1 MGGTSVAW
9 SPVPGTLTR
18 RSWRTARRPVDL
30 PFAAVAWL
38 VAFFVGQALSVLVLL
53 IAGVDDTETTPIP
66 TLFVAVAATWVAY
79 LAGAWWASQRSGS
92 GSFLAD
98 YRLRLAPV
106 DLVGIPLGV
115 LTQLVLVPLV
125 YLPLVEL
132 FPDTFSDDRLSETAE
147 RLVQRAEGA
156 GVALLILMVCV
167 IAPLVEEIV
176 YRGMLQGALA
186 TRLSGVVALAA
197 AAVWFALIHFRP
209 VEYPGLFVF
218 GLIAGAGLLATGR
231 LGLPI
236 VTHVAF
242 NVTGLVLA
250 WP

>member
-1 MGGTSVAW
+1 M
-9 SPVPGTLTR
+9 
-18 RSWRTARRPVDL
+18 
-30 PFAAVAWL
+30 AWL

-92 GSFLAD
+92 GSFVDD
-98 YRLRLAPV
+98 YRLRFAPV
-106 DLVGIPLGV
+106 DLVGIPIGV

-132 FPDTFSDDRLSETAE
+132 FPETFSDDRLSETAE
-147 RLVQRAEGA
+147 RLVERAEGA

-167 IAPLVEEIV
+167 VAPLVEEIV

-186 TRLSGVVALAA
+186 TRLSGLVALAV

-209 VEYPGLFVF
+209 VEYPGLLVF
-218 GLIAGAGLLATGR
+218 GLVAGAGVLATGR